1 MTDTTDRFRD
11 WDAAYVLG
19 SLDSEDRRLFEHH
32 LAKCPSCS
40 AAVAEFAGLPGI
52 LSKLSAEDA
61 IALLAADDVA
71 MGVDDHLREGVHTPG
86 LVQRLAVAASR
97 RRRRIRYGMLGAA
110 VAVVA
115 LITVGGVVYTAGQT
129 PVTAAVAMAPI
140 QHQHVVTATLSV
152 TRKAW
157 GTRFDWSC
165 NYPSSTGI
173 YGSPVSYDLVVV
185 QKSGARSVVATWS
198 SAGPHAAG
206 LSASSKIAYG
216 EISSVEIRLTGSS
229 TTLLRE
235 DL

>member
-32 LAKCPSCS
+32 LANCPSCS

-71 MGVDDHLREGVHTPG
+71 VGVDDHLREGVHTPG

-97 RRRRIRYGMLGAA
+97 RRRRIRFGMLGATI
-110 VAVVA
+110 AVVA
-115 LITVGGVVYTAGQT
+115 LITVGGVVYIAGQT

-185 QKSGARSVVATWS
+185 QKSGERSVVATWS
-198 SAGPHAAG
+198 AAGPHAAG
-206 LSASSKIAYG
+206 LTASSEIEYG

-235 DL
+235 NL